1 MLEALALLLA
11 GVHFALPL
19 AYYLYAKTVWLP
31 KPWNLKLDE
40 AYKPKVTI
48 ILPTYSGTQFIEAGL
63 DNLYGQNYLRGLH
76 GSYRCRSC
84 NGV

>member
-1 MLEALALLLA
+1 MPLEPLALTLA
-11 GVHFALPL
+11 LVHLCVPL

-63 DNLYGQNYLRGLH
+63 DNLYGQNYSQGLH
-76 GSYRCRSC
+76 RSYFLDIL
-84 NGV
+84 